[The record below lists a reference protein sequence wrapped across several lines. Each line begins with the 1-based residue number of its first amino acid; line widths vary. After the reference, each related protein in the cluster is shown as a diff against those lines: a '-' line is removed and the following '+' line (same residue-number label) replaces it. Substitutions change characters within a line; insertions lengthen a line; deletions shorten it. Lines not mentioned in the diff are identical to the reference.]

1 VGEREE
7 MSLTI
12 LFDLDGTLIDSTDA
26 IVESFG
32 VSFAH
37 FGQDAPKR
45 EEITQHIG
53 HPLDDMF
60 RSLGVEEA
68 SVDAHV
74 ARYREHYQKVSKAK
88 TTLLPNAKESILVAS
103 RYAKL
108 GVVTTKT
115 ASFSKVLLEHLGLME
130 YFDVLIGREDVQ
142 NPKPHPEPVIKALI
156 KLKADK
162 NCCYLI
168 GDTCMDILAAKAAG
182 IKAIAVSSGYASIKT
197 LSGCSDEKIF
207 CDTLDAVEYIIKDD

>member
-1 VGEREE
+1 VGERGE

-37 FGQDAPKR
+37 FGQEIPLR

-60 RSLGVEEA
+60 RSLGIKEE

-74 ARYREHYQKVSKAK
+74 ARYKKHYQEVSRAK
-88 TTLLPNAKESILVAS
+88 TTLLPNAKESIMLAGK
-103 RYAKL
+103 YAKL

-115 ASFSKVLLEHLGLME
+115 GQFSKILLEHLGLME
-130 YFDVLIGREDVQ
+130 YFEVLIGREDVQ
-142 NPKPHPEPVIKALI
+142 NPKPHPEPVIKAMI
-156 KLKADK
+156 KLKTDK
-162 NCCYLI
+162 NSCYLI
-168 GDTCMDILAAKAAG
+168 GDTCMDMFAAKAAG
-182 IKAIAVSSGYASIKT
+182 IKGIAVSSGYASIENLKK
-197 LSGCSDEKIF
+197 CSDEKIF
-207 CDTLDAVEYIIKDD
+207 DTTLDAVKHIIKSQ